1 MIYPQKLNSKDTG
14 KLLKLFLIISS
25 IIAVILTVINKLTSP
40 NIPWAALANGG
51 IIYIWIV
58 VLYSIKRNTNIAGH
72 VLLQMII
79 ISMVVLHVDNTIGFY
94 GWSISIAIPIILSVA
109 NIAMLILTIISYKK
123 YIRYVIS
130 QLAIVII
137 TLIFAGLVIND
148 RNLLNISTMIVAI
161 LNLIISLILSYKD
174 IKEEIIRNFH
184 M

>member
-1 MIYPQKLNSKDTG
+1 MIYPRKLNSKDTG
-14 KLLKLFLIISS
+14 KLLKLLLIISS

-161 LNLIISLILSYKD
+161 VNLTISLILSYKD

>member
-161 LNLIISLILSYKD
+161 VNLTISLILSYKD